1 MTSKIAAFVGKK
13 ILAESVQNKFGTED
27 PYFEMVPA
35 TRLDGTPNGKF
46 KKRRKA
52 LPPGI
57 SKHDA
62 KVLTKVKRRAYRL
75 DMSLFNC
82 CGVRFGW
89 SSVIGIIPAIGD
101 VFDALLAM
109 MVLRTCM
116 TVEGGIPTALR
127 TKMMLNIMFDFVIG
141 IVPFVGD
148 VMDAAF
154 KANSRN
160 AALLEAYLREKGQKE
175 LRKSGLP
182 IPEVDPSLPEEFDRA
197 QRDDLPDYTEH
208 QPRRNERMT
217 AGVHKDGLNVTAPSA
232 HAPAKARKNDRRGWS
247 FFGRPPSTDV
257 EMAEPDRNITAPS
270 KSNGRQQ
277 RRP

>member
-13 ILAESVQNKFGTED
+13 ILAESVQNQFGTED

-82 CGVRFGW
+82 CGIRFGW
-89 SSVIGIIPAIGD
+89 SSVIGIIPGIGD

-109 MVLRTCM
+109 MVFRTCNG
-116 TVEGGIPTALR
+116 VEGGLPAGVR
-127 TKMMLNIMFDFVIG
+127 TKMILNIIFDFAVG

-148 VMDAAF
+148 VLDAAF

-160 AALLEAYLREKGQKE
+160 AALLEAHLREQGKKD

-182 IPEVDPSLPEEFDRA
+182 IPEVDPSLPEEFDRV
-197 QRDDLPDYTEH
+197 QRDDLPEYTSTP
-208 QPRRNERMT
+208 PRRQESMA
-217 AGVHKDGLNVTAPSA
+217 AGVQRDGRSRTTPAAP
-232 HAPAKARKNDRRGWS
+232 APAKVRKDDRRKWS
-247 FFGRPPSTDV
+247 LFGRARSTDV
-257 EMAEPDRNITAPS
+257 EMGETEHDLPSASKRNGNRT
-270 KSNGRQQ
+270 Q
-277 RRP
+277 